1 MVNGLGKRLQ
11 EQRLLRKLS
20 QKEVAVTLGV
30 SPSVISNYESGER
43 TPSVEV
49 LMSLARLYRCSTD
62 YFLGFGTHQ
71 PHSFIDTSMLTDEQI
86 QLLSAFLD
94 SLANK

>member
-1 MVNGLGKRLQ
+1 MVNGLGERLQ

-20 QKEVAVTLGV
+20 QKEVSLALGV

-62 YFLGFGTHQ
+62 YLLGFECQ
-71 PHSFIDTSMLTDEQI
+71 SNHSSIDTSMLTKEQSI
-86 QLLSAFLD
+86 LLCAFLE
-94 SLANK
+94 SLTFT